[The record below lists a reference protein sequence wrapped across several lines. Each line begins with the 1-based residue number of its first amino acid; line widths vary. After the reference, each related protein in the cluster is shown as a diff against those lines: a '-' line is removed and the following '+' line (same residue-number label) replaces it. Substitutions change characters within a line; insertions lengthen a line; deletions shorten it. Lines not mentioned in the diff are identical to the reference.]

1 MPCLACGHESLP
13 EARFC
18 PQCGARLGTA
28 DAQSIAVETRG
39 QVMSDLRG
47 EERLVT
53 VVFADM
59 SESVRRTS
67 GLSAEEAT
75 VLVNP
80 LLETMVELM
89 VQYGGRIDRF
99 LGDGV
104 LAVFGVPAAHED
116 DPFRA
121 VRAGI
126 DLRERA
132 VDMGLAVTA
141 GVNTGRVYFGP
152 VGSDLHEELTV
163 MGPVVNLAAR
173 FQSAAAAGEI
183 VVGHSTAAH
192 LKAAFDLTPVTLTIK
207 GIAEPVEAFKAE
219 RLLDHPDKV
228 RGVEGLRAEMVGRDD
243 ELSYLRSTVG
253 NRATVAL
260 VGPAGVGKSRLASE
274 FRSYVEAQGG
284 VWLEGRCLLL
294 TETTSYAPFLD
305 LFSRHLTRTDLA
317 GLESSVQGLVESQ
330 VLSGARAQEVVPFL
344 AHMLGLSFADDRD
357 LLVLESTPDLRKTLT
372 IDAIVEYLSAW
383 ARRTP
388 LTVFLED
395 VHWADPLS
403 REAITA
409 LHTITTGPLT
419 LLLAYRPEIS
429 GADLFGTSAET
440 LAELTLG
447 ELSKSDSRRMISML
461 LDISGIPERL
471 ESQILDRGQ
480 GNPFYV
486 EELIRSLIQTG
497 SIARVDEQWVASA
510 EDIDLD
516 LPQSVEGVVM
526 SRFDRLTHTTRRAAK
541 AASVLDRSFGESLFA
556 SLAGSHLV
564 PELGTLVGAG
574 ILTIG
579 GSGDYSFVHALTR
592 QAIYSNL
599 LPSQRSELHEHTAQ
613 ALEQDPAPDV
623 EQVAFHYSHSRNH
636 PKAVEYLLKAG
647 ERALAAFTTDTASSH
662 LQAGLARID
671 SLPEGEQ
678 SKWRGRYQARL
689 GELLIR
695 MARHTPARDAL
706 EAALEDLEPSPLEE
720 AKIWRLIGQSHR
732 LQGQSGAAE
741 ACLDRAEEILSSVD
755 GSAAKREWIQV
766 QKERAFTLY
775 FGGRGRELTALNS
788 RVAPIVEEYGS
799 AAQLADHLY
808 GQVLSSFVDDR
819 YVVSPGTVTMA
830 RRALGLA
837 ESGADPGRIAEGRF
851 GLGFSL
857 LWADQI
863 EEAAEVLGKAVEETT
878 RVGAVTEGCRAKA
891 YLAIALR
898 RLGLVDEAE
907 QAAMD
912 ALRAAEQADSSYY
925 SGHAYAVLCWVAWRR
940 ADGTC
945 DEKGEMAYEKWGT
958 HENAGKVGLGTEFAW
973 LAVWPR
979 AATAL
984 ERGDHVT
991 ASENLE
997 LLLVPW
1003 ERPMPEH
1010 LRALVSEA
1018 MSHPDPVRLAAAMS
1032 QAQADS
1038 YL

>member
-1 MPCLACGHESLP
+1 M
-13 EARFC
+13 
-18 PQCGARLGTA
+18 TN
-28 DAQSIAVETRG
+28 
-39 QVMSDLRG
+39 LRG

-89 VQYGGRIDRF
+89 VAYGGRIDRF

-132 VDMGLAVTA
+132 ADMGLAVTA

-173 FQSAAAAGEI
+173 FQSAAAAGKI
-183 VVGHSTAAH
+183 VVGDSTAAH
-192 LKAAFDLTPVTLTIK
+192 LEAAFDLTPVTLTIK
-207 GIAEPVEAFKAE
+207 GIAEPVDAFKAE

-228 RGVEGLRAEMVGRDD
+228 RGVEGLRAEMVGRDN
-243 ELSYLRSTVG
+243 ELSLLHATFGIRG
-253 NRATVAL
+253 TVAL
-260 VGPAGVGKSRLASE
+260 IGPAGVGKSRLASE
-274 FRSYVEAQGG
+274 FRSHVEVQGG
-284 VWLEGRCLLL
+284 VWMEGRCLLL
-294 TETTSYAPFLD
+294 TQTTSYAPFQD
-305 LFSRHLTRTDLA
+305 LFSRQLKRPDLA
-317 GLESSVQGLVESQ
+317 GLEAALQELVESR
-330 VLSGARAQEVVPFL
+330 VLSGARADEIVPFL
-344 AHMLGLSFADDRD
+344 AHMLGLSFSDDRD
-357 LLVLESTPDLRKTLT
+357 LLVLESSADLRKTLT
-372 IDAIVEYLSAW
+372 IDAIVEYLSSW
-383 ARRTP
+383 ARLGP

-403 REAITA
+403 REVIAA
-409 LHTITTGPLT
+409 LHTSTTDPLN
-419 LLLAYRPEIS
+419 LLLAYRPDIS
-429 GADLFGTSAET
+429 GADLLGGSSESLT
-440 LAELTLG
+440 ELTLT
-447 ELSKSDSRRMISML
+447 ELSKSDSQRLISML

-497 SIARVDEQWVASA
+497 SIARVDGHWVIGT

-526 SRFDRLTHTTRRAAK
+526 SRFDRLADTTRRAAK

-556 SLAGSHLV
+556 SLAGNNLV

-574 ILTIG
+574 ILTV
-579 GSGDYSFVHALTR
+579 SDSAEYSFVHALTR

-599 LPSQRSELHEHTAQ
+599 LPSQRSETHEHTAQ
-613 ALEQDPAPDV
+613 ALEEGRDV
-623 EQVAFHYSHSRNH
+623 EQIAFHYSQSRNH
-636 PKAVEYLLKAG
+636 LKAVEYLLEAG
-647 ERALAAFTTDTASSH
+647 ERALAAFSTDTALSH
-662 LQAGLARID
+662 LEAGLARID
-671 SLPEGEQ
+671 SLPEGDQ
-678 SKWRGRYQARL
+678 SRWRAQYQARL
-689 GELLIR
+689 GELLVR
-695 MARHTPARDAL
+695 MAHHEPAR
-706 EAALEDLEPSPLEE
+706 AALAASLEEMEPAPLEE
-720 AKIWRLIGQSHR
+720 AKIWRLIGQTHR
-732 LQGQSGAAE
+732 LQGQTGEAE
-741 ACLDRAEEILSSVD
+741 ACLDRAEAILSAVD
-755 GSAAKREWIQV
+755 DSAAKREWIQV

-775 FGGRGRELTALNS
+775 FGGRGRELKELNA
-788 RVAPIVEEYGS
+788 RVAPIVEECGS

-819 YVVSPGTVTMA
+819 FVVSPDTVALA

-863 EEAAEVLGKAVEETT
+863 EEAAEVLGRAVEETT

-891 YLAIALR
+891 YLAVALR

-912 ALRAAEQADSSYY
+912 ALRAADQSDTAYY
-925 SGHAYAVLCWVAWRR
+925 SGHAYGVLCWVAWRR
-940 ADGTC
+940 GDGSC
-945 DEKGEMAYEKWGT
+945 DEKGQLAYENWGT
-958 HENAGKVGLGTEFAW
+958 QENADAAGLGTEFAW
-973 LAVWPR
+973 LAAWPR

-984 ERGDHVT
+984 ERGDYVT
-991 ASENLE
+991 ASEHLA
-997 LLLVPW
+997 LLLAPW

-1010 LRALVSEA
+1010 LRALVSDA
-1018 MSHPDPVRLAAAMS
+1018 ISQPDDVRLAAAIS
-1032 QAQADS
+1032 EARTEAF
-1038 YL
+1038 L